1 MSEKLHKNRQSL
13 DDLTHLSQM
22 ARKMMARLDELL
34 DTPQKDDAEHLGG
47 RNSLVSALNTLT
59 GLVLALEARERVLLE
74 GSADCEEEKPLPLSE
89 ADIALLEQF
98 LSKQQ

>member
-1 MSEKLHKNRQSL
+1 MSEKHHKNRQSL

-34 DTPQKDDAEHLGG
+34 DTQQNDAEHLGG
-47 RNSLVSALNTLT
+47 RNSLVAALNTLT

>member
-13 DDLTHLSQM
+13 EDLTHLSQM

-34 DTPQKDDAEHLGG
+34 DTQQNDAEHLGG

-74 GSADCEEEKPLPLSE
+74 GSNSDEAEKSLPISE
-89 ADIALLEQF
+89 ADIQLLEQF